1 MAKKIEVTLKLN
13 DRDFVTG
20 IKRANRNLD
29 KLQRNLKQTG
39 STSKTL
45 GGQGGIGGLTTA
57 LAAFGAA
64 TVATSS
70 QTAQQIKLSQSFGKQ
85 INDNVGR
92 LGRYF
97 ESVKGTDKSSR
108 ELYNSTRRLKTANR
122 ELQEGLTD
130 LDRGT
135 KKAGG
140 GFLSS
145 GSKLLKFAGI
155 AAIVAA
161 AVAGITIAF
170 RQLTSSIS
178 TAAQFEDIQITLQNI
193 TGSAEAGA
201 YALGLVTE
209 EATKLPFAFQ
219 DLASATPVLAT
230 ISNDLG
236 ELRRNINLSADIAAN
251 FGIPFDQAASSLQRA
266 FSAGA
271 GAADVFR
278 EKGVLAAAG
287 FEAGVS
293 YSIEETQKKLL
304 EFGADIEGAAQTLNT
319 TFSGATSQ
327 AGDRLTL
334 FNAAIGESTL
344 PVFKA
349 TLLELVSAFDQNS
362 ESAFALAKNIGEN
375 VVSGFQNAVIGGAYL
390 IDIFEAL
397 KNAFIEVVTLGG
409 RLDGFYSAVGDGL
422 KSLGM
427 SLGEGL
433 DSVIDFDKAEKA
445 RAFFAK
451 VTETAGEI
459 KKATADVKEGAK
471 EVDDSFKI
479 ILGSGSEVETVV
491 EDTRTAFQ
499 KLKDAMD
506 LSKGT
511 NPEEFEAFML
521 RLNAIFEKGEIG
533 IDDYINTKRELDEL
547 FGENEALNNFIDTL
561 GTAQK
566 ALSEDLATAFL
577 EGQNAGDAFKDFFKK
592 MINQIIA
599 DIIRL
604 QIIQPILT
612 SIMGAFG
619 ISGSFATGGQFIPGK
634 HNGGSMMPN
643 RPAIVGEKGPELFI
657 PAGAGTIVANSHLQ
671 GGGGGRP
678 NIIINA
684 IDTASFQQR
693 LAADP
698 EFVYNLTRVGARR
711 TPG

>member
-13 DRDFVTG
+13 DRDFVSG
-20 IKRANRNLD
+20 IRRANRNLD

-39 STSKTL
+39 GASKSL
-45 GGQGGIGGLTTA
+45 GGQGGLGGLTTA

-70 QTAQQIKLSQSFGKQ
+70 STAQQIKLSQSFGKQ

-108 ELYNSTRRLKTANR
+108 ELYNSTRRLKTANS
-122 ELQEGLTD
+122 ELQEGLRD
-130 LDRGT
+130 LDAGT
-135 KKAGG
+135 KKTGG
-140 GFLSS
+140 GFVSS
-145 GSKLLKFAGI
+145 GGKLLKFAGV
-155 AAIVAA
+155 AAIVAS

-201 YALGLVTE
+201 YALSLVTQ

-230 ISNDLG
+230 ISGNLG

-293 YSIEETQKKLL
+293 YSIEETQQKLL
-304 EFGADIEGAAQTLNT
+304 EFGGSIEGAAQTLNT

-390 IDIFEAL
+390 IDVFEAL

-409 RLDGFYSAVGDGL
+409 RLDGFYSAVGEGL
-422 KSLGM
+422 KNLGVQ
-427 SLGEGL
+427 LGEGL
-433 DSVIDFDKAEKA
+433 DGVIDFDKAEKA

-459 KKATADVKEGAK
+459 KKATAEVKEGAK
-471 EVDDSFKI
+471 EIDDSFKI
-479 ILGSGSEVETVV
+479 ILGSGEEVETTV

-506 LSKGT
+506 LSKGKSV
-511 NPEEFEAFML
+511 EEFEAFML
-521 RLNAIFEKGEIG
+521 RLNAIFEQGEIG
-533 IDDYINTKRELDEL
+533 IEDYINTKRELDEL
-547 FGENEALNNFIDTL
+547 FGQNEAMNNFIETL
-561 GTAQK
+561 GSAQK

-577 EGQNAGDAFKDFFKK
+577 EGKNAGDAFKDFFKT
-592 MINQIIA
+592 MVTQIIA

-604 QIIQPILT
+604 QVIQPILQ
-612 SIMGAFG
+612 SLFGAFG
-619 ISGSFATGGQFIPGK
+619 MSGSFAPGGSFIPGRR
-634 HNGGSMMPN
+634 NGGPVS
-643 RPAIVGEKGPELFI
+643 AGGTYVVGEDGPELLRMGSQSGHVI
-657 PAGAGTIVANSHLQ
+657 PNGQAMGGTTVNY
-671 GGGGGRP
+671 
-678 NIIINA
+678 NINA
-684 IDTASFQQR
+684 VDAASFKQLVAQ
-693 LAADP
+693 DP
-698 EFVYNLTRVGARR
+698 EFIYNVSRAGARR
-711 TPG
+711 TPQ